1 MRKNADFLMVVYFAF
16 FALVML
22 SGIIS
27 GVLSEAVFYLAYIL
41 PFFLAVT
48 VLKKNAGE
56 KSLFSLDKSR
66 VKLFL
71 PTIFPTVF
79 FIVLLSYLSS
89 ILIFFAF
96 GKVSTVSMG
105 ENVTVAILYHA
116 LLPAILEELLFRYL
130 PLRFI
135 APHSKKY
142 AVIFSSVAFALVHH
156 SFFSIPYA
164 FFAGVAFITADIL
177 FDSIL
182 PSLILHFVNN
192 ALSVIWTMWF
202 PTGVGNV
209 IFATLIAVLAFASL
223 IPMIMKRKVYL
234 SGLSEIFS
242 KKCDKYISYGMI
254 LFAFATLFVAVYE
267 LCA

>member
-22 SGIIS
+22 SGTIS
-27 GVLSEAVFYLAYIL
+27 GVLSEVVFYLAYIL

-79 FIVLLSYLSS
+79 LIVLLSYLSS

-105 ENVTVAILYHA
+105 ENVAVAILYHA
-116 LLPAILEELLFRYL
+116 LLPALLEELLFRYL
-130 PLRFI
+130 PLRI
-135 APHSKKY
+135 LSHTSPRR
-142 AVIFSSVAFALVHH
+142 AVLISAICFAFAHA
-156 SFFSIPYA
+156 SPYQIPYA
-164 FFAGVAFITADIL
+164 LVAGVIFAVLDLSFL
-177 FDSIL
+177 SIL
-182 PSLILHFVNN
+182 PSIIIHFLNN
-192 ALSVIWTMWF
+192 TLSL
-202 PTGVGNV
+202 
-209 IFATLIAVLAFASL
+209 TLTYG
-223 IPMIMKRKVYL
+223 YL
-234 SGLSEIFS
+234 SGVPKPLL
-242 KKCDKYISYGMI
+242 YTIS
-254 LFAFATLFVAVYE
+254 ASVVAVSVLYI
-267 LCA
+267 AYRSGDKIKSFMGRR